1 MRSAFRL
8 WGNVAA
14 ILAIGSAV
22 CAGLYWSFLNTP
34 ESNVAMLAAS
44 ALLAMGGIA
53 VAGTTV
59 NAAVLMARGATLRAA
74 LMRGMRGLGW
84 FLIVAAPMV
93 LVWVGI
99 TRFDAWTVAHQGE
112 INAWFIAQF
121 GWADVS
127 WLFRLET
134 WASRWLRF
142 AVLPAFA
149 LSLLAALLTSEGAR
163 HMLWPRRAGHW
174 RTLATVTAVF
184 VLLWALPWQ
193 LTNWRPELPPT
204 WLQPLV
210 ASIRLGVVFGLAIVG
225 ASVIVLVSCTS
236 AKPPSSV

>member
-1 MRSAFRL
+1 MKSVFRL
-8 WGNVAA
+8 WRNVATT
-14 ILAIGSAV
+14 LAIGVAV
-22 CAGLYWSFLNTP
+22 CAGLYWTFLNTP
-34 ESNVAMLAAS
+34 ESNVAMLTAS
-44 ALLAMGGIA
+44 ALLVITVIA
-53 VAGTTV
+53 VAGATV
-59 NAAVLMARGATLRAA
+59 NVAILITRGIALRSA
-74 LMRGMRGLGW
+74 LLGGLRGLGW
-84 FLIVAAPMV
+84 FLAVALPLAVAWMA
-93 LVWVGI
+93 I
-99 TRFDAWTVAHQGE
+99 SRFDAWTVAHQGE
-112 INAWFIAQF
+112 INAWFIARF

-142 AVLPAFA
+142 AMLPAFA

-163 HMLWPRRAGHW
+163 RMMWPRRAGHW

-210 ASIRLGVVFGLAIVG
+210 ASIRLGVVFLLAIVG

-236 AKPPSSV
+236 AKPPSSI